1 MTRVLQANK
10 FRGPAA
16 QPSWD
21 AALRMYYDE
30 TNNIRRLR
38 LSEVG
43 LNAPA
48 DKTFAIA
55 GIALKPGE
63 VLSGWEDLRKA
74 MGIQPTATEVKFKHV
89 APPDYEAALASPKLA
104 TFLEWLVQSDLL
116 IHYSVLDV
124 LYWSV
129 LDIVESLMV
138 DDRFDL
144 MEVHR
149 ELKNELNFAVTMDP
163 QAFMTLLHGF
173 GYPNLKRKDV
183 PSFLS
188 CVLAFVNRRVPK
200 SRNPAMKMLKD
211 LLRKAAKAPN
221 LELAFLHDEKDG
233 ELIADFSVH
242 FMHCLY
248 VFKRATHV
256 LDRETNIEKIM
267 QLVEI
272 RDGDRLLDYR
282 FADSVNEIGIQ
293 ASDVVTGLIG
303 RHFTYVQQ
311 HSLPELRAALARF
324 SPQQLKCL
332 GLLRQLIDRSD
343 AFSDGLLHVLQP
355 LDTGFKNDAFLHA
368 LSAPIYLG

>member
-1 MTRVLQANK
+1 
-10 FRGPAA
+10 
-16 QPSWD
+16 
-21 AALRMYYDE
+21 
-30 TNNIRRLR
+30 
-38 LSEVG
+38 
-43 LNAPA
+43 
-48 DKTFAIA
+48 
-55 GIALKPGE
+55 
-63 VLSGWEDLRKA
+63 
-74 MGIQPTATEVKFKHV
+74 
-89 APPDYEAALASPKLA
+89 
-104 TFLEWLVQSDLL
+104 
-116 IHYSVLDV
+116 
-124 LYWSV
+124 
-129 LDIVESLMV
+129 MV